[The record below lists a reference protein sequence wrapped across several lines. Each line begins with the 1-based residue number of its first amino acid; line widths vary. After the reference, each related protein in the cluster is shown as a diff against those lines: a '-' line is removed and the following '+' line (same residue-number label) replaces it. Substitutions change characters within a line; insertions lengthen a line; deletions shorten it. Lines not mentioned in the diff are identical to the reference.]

1 MPLLFLLLAA
11 WLNAADKNPQPSSA
25 APPPAPSKPSRPSLS
40 SAAARRNE
48 NVAVNR
54 IDKDVLKEAN
64 VRLGVNYAIVP
75 LAPVETS
82 LYASEVGRPGGELS
96 VLRAAPIASRWHAD
110 LFANHQN
117 SVFNAR
123 TFFQAG
129 PVKPSRQNNYGGRF
143 TTHVRGL
150 GDITANFNQRK
161 IRGMVNG
168 NVLVPL
174 ANERTPTATD
184 PALRALVQRFLN
196 AYPNE
201 LPNRPDFDER
211 ALNTNAPQLVNEVDG
226 SVRLDRKIS
235 EKMSLFLLHAINRQY
250 VDAFQLVAGQ
260 NPDTDIHTHRSRAT
274 LQYHATPATDLSFG
288 LGFTRV
294 ASLLAAEPN
303 AVGPR
308 VRMGYQIEEL
318 GPDSHFPINKQQNTF
333 RWGLVGAHRV
343 AGGRHTL
350 TFGGDGSRLQL
361 NGIESNNARGLIWFT
376 SNFGRTGIQNL
387 LAGTATTYEV
397 NVGEFSR
404 GFRNWG
410 ANFFVADQWKV
421 TSKVSIYY
429 GLRYNLE
436 TTPYEVNNWNQIP
449 YRCDCNNLS
458 PRFHVAWQLPKQWV
472 LRTGYTVSFDQIP
485 PVTYAQVRYNP
496 PHAFYIQVQNPD
508 VLNPL
513 KNINLKDP
521 NTRTS
526 PTFYSQ
532 DFVSPYA
539 HQYNLSLERKFGQAN
554 LRVGY
559 FGSRTIKLI
568 NSYIENRAEPLAGVP
583 LTTQTVDLRRPDQR
597 YYDVKNIVNG
607 GIAYLDGGQVS
618 IDLPRFAG
626 NVMGISYTFSKSID
640 EGPDYTATAANRD
653 VSRGRAQAQY
663 ESLKDRKG
671 LSNFDSTHAVIL
683 YQNWDLPRFSSGR
696 GVAHWLLDDWQWS
709 SSALLKSGTPLT
721 LYVGSDAPGFGNVD
735 GGPSDRPNIL
745 DPSILGKTIS
755 HPDVAPIILSRD
767 KFGFI
772 VPGERRGSLGKGAFR
787 KAGIANWN
795 GGFTKRWKLAGASE
809 RTVQFRAEAFNL
821 GNHPQFD
828 EPNRNLNATAF
839 GKITNTLN
847 DGRIFQLGL
856 RLIL

>member
-1 MPLLFLLLAA
+1 MPLLFILLAA
-11 WLNAADKNPQPSSA
+11 LLTAADKNPPA
-25 APPPAPSKPSRPSLS
+25 APVPPPAKPAKPSLAA
-40 SAAARRNE
+40 AAARRNE

-54 IDKDVLKEAN
+54 IDRDVLKEAN

-75 LAPVETS
+75 QVPVETS
-82 LYASEVGRPGGELS
+82 AYASELGRPNAELS
-96 VLRAAPIASRWHAD
+96 VLRPVPAFSGWHAD

-129 PVKPSRQNNYGGRF
+129 PVKPSRQNHYGGRF
-143 TTHVRGL
+143 TTQVRGL
-150 GDITANFNQRK
+150 GDLTANFNQRK

-184 PALRALVQRFLN
+184 PALRALIQRFLD

-211 ALNTNAPQLVNEVDG
+211 ALNTNAPQAVNEIDG
-226 SVRLDRKIS
+226 TLRLDRRLS
-235 EKMSLFLLHAINRQY
+235 EKASLFLSHAVNRQR

-260 NPDTDIHTHRSRAT
+260 NPDTAVHSNRSRAT
-274 LQYHATPATDLSFG
+274 LLYRPSPAADLAFG
-288 LGFTRV
+288 AGFTRV
-294 ASLLAAEPN
+294 TSLLAPEPN

-318 GPDSHFPINKQQNTF
+318 GPDSHFPIDRAQNTF
-333 RWGLVGAHRV
+333 RFGLVGTHRI

-350 TFGGDGSRLQL
+350 TFGGDASRQQL
-361 NGIESNNARGLIWFT
+361 NGIESNNSRGLFWFT
-376 SNFGRTGIQNL
+376 SNFGRPAIQNL

-410 ANFFVADQWKV
+410 ANLFLADQWRV
-421 TSKVSIYY
+421 NSRLSIYY
-429 GLRYNLE
+429 GLRYYLE
-436 TTPYEVNNWNQIP
+436 SAPYEVNRWNPIP
-449 YRCDCNNLS
+449 YGCDCNNIS
-458 PRFHVAWQLPKQWV
+458 PRFHIALELPRQWV
-472 LRTGYTVSFDQIP
+472 LRTGYTTSFDQIP
-485 PVTYAQVRYNP
+485 AVTYAQVRYNP
-496 PHAFYIQVQNPD
+496 PHSFYIQVQNPD

-513 KNINLKDP
+513 KNIDLRSAGA
-521 NTRTS
+521 RTS
-526 PTFYSQ
+526 PTFLSE

-539 HQYNLSLERKFGQAN
+539 HQYNFSLERRFGQMN
-554 LRVGY
+554 LRMGY
-559 FGSRTIKLI
+559 FGSRTFKLI
-568 NSYIENRAEPLAGVP
+568 NSFIENRAEPVPGIP
-583 LTTQTVDLRRPDQR
+583 LTTATVDLRRPDPR
-597 YYDVKNIVNG
+597 YYDTRHIVNA
-607 GIAYLDGGQVS
+607 GIAYLDGGQIS
-618 IDLPRFAG
+618 MDLPRFAG
-626 NVMGISYTFSKSID
+626 NTFGFSYTFSKAID
-640 EGPDYTATAANRD
+640 EGPDYTSTAANRD
-653 VSRGRAQAQY
+653 IARGRAQAQY
-663 ESLKDRKG
+663 ESLKDRRG

-696 GVAHWLLDDWQWS
+696 GWAHWLFDDWQWS

-745 DPSILGKTIS
+745 DPSILGSTIS

-795 GGFTKRWKLAGASE
+795 GGFTKRWKLGGASE

-847 DGRIFQLGL
+847 DGRIFQFGL